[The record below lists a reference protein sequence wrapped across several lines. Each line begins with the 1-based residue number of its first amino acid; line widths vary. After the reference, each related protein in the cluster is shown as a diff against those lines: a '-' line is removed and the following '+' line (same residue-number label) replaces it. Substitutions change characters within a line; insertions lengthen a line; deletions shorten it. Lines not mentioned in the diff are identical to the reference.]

1 MNEKRDNK
9 KSMEEV
15 KKIVV
20 TDKIKKE
27 YDFKTK
33 EKKAVEVET
42 EDKISLN
49 ELLIFLEKCKEKK
62 ITNDAYLVFIDNLDI
77 KKYLP
82 METKMKLLL
91 NLVIHLTY
99 SDGFVSE
106 LAAIDLEMRKAF
118 CCLLAY
124 TNVDLETVA
133 TTPITFDMYDLLI
146 DSGLYDDIMNIAG
159 KDYQRL
165 ENLIEQ
171 AFKFESMFQTYMN
184 MGNINYQ
191 DMKENLKTAQDFMNG
206 FSSEDLKHLADIATI
221 NDPLIAEVAKMVRE
235 NKL

>member
-1 MNEKRDNK
+1 MNEKTDNK

-15 KKIVV
+15 KKIVL
-20 TDKIKKE
+20 TDKIIKE
-27 YDFKTK
+27 YNSETK
-33 EKKAVEVET
+33 KKDNTEI

-49 ELLIFLEKCKEKK
+49 ELITFLKKCKGKE
-62 ITNDAYLVFIDNLDI
+62 ITNEAYLVFIDNLDI

-99 SDGFVSE
+99 TEGFVSE
-106 LAAIDLEMRKAF
+106 LAAIDVEVRKAF
-118 CCLLAY
+118 YCLLAY
-124 TNVDLETVA
+124 TNVDLETVEK
-133 TTPITFDMYDLLI
+133 TPLTFEMYDLLI
-146 DSGLYDDIMNIAG
+146 DSGLYDDIMKIAG

-184 MGNINYQ
+184 MGNIDYQ
-191 DMKENLKTAQDFMNG
+191 DMKENLKTAQDFLNN
-206 FSSEDLKHLADIATI
+206 FSSEDLEHFANIATI
-221 NDPLIAEVAKMVRE
+221 NDPLIADLAKMVRE
-235 NKL
+235 NKLL